1 MLISLFLHSI
11 PKDTQRGGFYEAISP
26 NKRDHTTPG
35 LERSPDLPPSQRR
48 RKKSSKNSISPHND
62 HTELPA
68 STTAQAVYYDDTPQQ
83 DEIGEILSPLVEATK
98 QNSAKEFPAE
108 STEEQDNELGD

>member
-1 MLISLFLHSI
+1 MKPSHPTKGTTQHQGWKVHQTYHH
-11 PKDTQRGGFYEAISP
+11 PK
-26 NKRDHTTPG
+26 
-35 LERSPDLPPSQRR
+35 RR
-48 RKKSSKNSISPHND
+48 RKKSSKNSISPYND
-62 HTELPA
+62 HKELPA
-68 STTAQAVYYDDTPQQ
+68 STTAQAVYKDDTPQQ